1 MKLILAIVNNDDA
14 HFVNTSLTG
23 AGFYV
28 TKISSTGGF
37 LLNGNSTFL
46 LGVEE
51 NQLEEALNIIKAHSK
66 KRVQNVPFSPASIGP
81 MSGDIGSSSASVSVG
96 GATVFILDVEKSM
109 RF

>member
-23 AGFYV
+23 AGFSV

-46 LGVEE
+46 LGVDED
-51 NQLEEALNIIKAHSK
+51 QLDDALNIIKTHSK
-66 KRVQNVPFSPASIGP
+66 RRVQNVPFTPASMSP
-81 MSGDIGSSSASVSVG
+81 MPGAMSSGSASVNVG
-96 GATVFILDVEKSM
+96 GATVFILDVEKSL

>member
-1 MKLILAIVNNDDA
+1 MKLIVAIVNNDDA

-23 AGFYV
+23 AGFSV

-51 NQLEEALNIIKAHSK
+51 TQIDDALNIIKMHSK
-66 KRVQNVPFSPASIGP
+66 RRVQNIPFAPASSATTPGTVTT
-81 MSGDIGSSSASVSVG
+81 GSASVNVG
-96 GATVFILDVEKSM
+96 GATVFILDVEKSL